1 MESSMIV
8 SATQLHPIGR
18 VAEAAGVSTQTVRI
32 WERRGLIHSTRTKG
46 GHRVF
51 TFDMLRRAVELA
63 SASRR
68 AREQQL
74 AGTASQQSLELA
86 STGMRIR
93 RARLAKRLSQ
103 QDAAQQ
109 AGISRSFLAAVER
122 GESGCSVQV
131 LSRLADTFGIPM
143 SRFAPSPAA
152 AGRVT
157 RVSDRPRT
165 VLADGVTWEELAP
178 PGSHDIEP
186 ALLYM
191 PPGQGSGGPVV
202 RPGEDF
208 LLILK
213 GELVF
218 YLGEHQEE
226 VRLETG
232 DAMVVDG
239 GTPIAWRNPGRK
251 TATCLWVE
259 LITTLRKKRTAGKR

>member
-1 MESSMIV
+1 MIA
-8 SATQLHPIGR
+8 SAPQLHPIGR
-18 VAEAAGVSTQTVRI
+18 VAAAAGVSTQTVRI

-51 TFDMLRRAVELA
+51 TSDMLRRAVDLA

-74 AGTASQQSLELA
+74 PGTASQQSLELA

-103 QDAAQQ
+103 QAAAQR

-131 LSRLADTFGIPM
+131 LSRLADTFAIPM
-143 SRFAPSPAA
+143 SRFAPNPAA
-152 AGRVT
+152 IGRVT
-157 RVSDRPRT
+157 RKSARPRT

-191 PPGQGSGGPVV
+191 PPGQGSGGPIV
-202 RPGEDF
+202 RPGDVF
-208 LLILK
+208 LLTLN

-218 YLGEHQEE
+218 YLGKHREE
-226 VRLETG
+226 VRLGTG
-232 DAMVVDG
+232 DAMIVDG

-251 TATCLWVE
+251 VVTCLWVE
-259 LITTLRKKRTAGKR
+259 LISTLRKKRSARKRR